1 MTITKNYWSLYLDS
15 KKNREPVSVCFDEKD
30 NSVSLAVEQKLID
43 MLVAKNVL
51 NGSTF
56 LLNHDYENMSDD
68 ALRYKLLD
76 ELVYTNKLPPL
87 SYGEYEQARNLVKFL
102 QITAGN
108 RLSIKTKLEVR
119 YDPTLSRSVDNPRY
133 NVWTSSVKEG
143 PTFKAL
149 PNSLEYYVKLDN
161 YYAMG
166 RCGFLVF
173 QDGHYVTV

>member
-1 MTITKNYWSLYLDS
+1 MSVFKNYWSLYLDS
-15 KKNREPVSVCFDEKD
+15 KNNREPVSVFFDEKD
-30 NSVSLAVEQKLID
+30 NSVSLAAEQKLIN
-43 MLVAKNVL
+43 MLVAKNVI
-51 NGSTF
+51 NSSTY
-56 LLNHDYENMSDD
+56 LLNHGYENMSDD

-76 ELVYTNKLPPL
+76 ELVYTDKLTSL

-102 QITAGN
+102 QINAGN

-119 YDPTLSRSVDNPRY
+119 YDPTLSRSVDNSRY

-143 PTFKAL
+143 PKVKASS
-149 PNSLEYYVKLDN
+149 NGTEYYIKLDN

-166 RCGFLVF
+166 RCGFLVL